1 MTVLLIAVLMPFK
14 PNKPSNETLNVPSTS
29 R

>member
-14 PNKPSNETLNVPSTS
+14 PNKPSTETLNVSSLP